1 MGYLPTNKQIKEE
14 VSSYDELTFFKKIK
28 NILVVY
34 ILVIVVFQFT

>member
-34 ILVIVVFQFT
+34 FLVLDGLSV